1 MIRYRRSPF
10 ALQNIA
16 FMALIRSFT
25 GGLASG
31 AMTLNPAWR
40 RMAMSV
46 SLAFTDLR
54 DPPEAS
60 G

>member
-1 MIRYRRSPF
+1 M
-10 ALQNIA
+10 QNIA
-16 FMALIRSFT
+16 FMALMRSFT

-31 AMTLNPAWR
+31 AITLKPAWR
-40 RMAMSV
+40 RMAISV

-54 DPPEAS
+54 EPPEAS